1 MANQDK
7 DEDLTGRLGS
17 PGWRL
22 KAEKPDGKPVTGTLE
37 HVVRVTHDRKS
48 SGQSPGLIEEIETR
62 VELDLIQ
69 IEKLWRYLGLP
80 V

>member
-1 MANQDK
+1 MANQDN

-22 KAEKPDGKPVTGTLE
+22 KTEKTDSKPVTGTLE